1 MSNCFA
7 ILGWDINMLSS
18 LYYGLGVEG
27 ILELPLF
34 RPAAG
39 GRACWASLHTHSS
52 HWCWK
57 ETASTFKPWP
67 GLMLLLLWGW
77 RGAWGP
83 QCHCV
88 PDFSGRDTGLKSQA
102 SIFKLAPS
110 GLSLSFLLPVSPGH
124 HFQCS
129 WGSLDIRN

>member
-1 MSNCFA
+1 MRR
-7 ILGWDINMLSS
+7 GGG
-18 LYYGLGVEG
+18 GLPESRGRPGSHVWLLRSVG
-27 ILELPLF
+27 P